1 MKYQNVKLRQ
11 AVVVYFMTLHY
22 WAMKQSFPISPGF
35 WVFGLH
41 HWVGLRGLT
50 MVNKQIGQ
58 CGALYRVIVLI
69 VELLLTFSVGLK
81 SWQDILVR
89 SIRVHLIPSAAG
101 PTMVCQGTE
110 NQNLYLAPYISNV
123 VGEENKER
131 RVHLGTFSR
140 EGQHLKA

>member
-1 MKYQNVKLRQ
+1 M
-11 AVVVYFMTLHY
+11 
-22 WAMKQSFPISPGF
+22 
-35 WVFGLH
+35 
-41 HWVGLRGLT
+41 
-50 MVNKQIGQ
+50 
-58 CGALYRVIVLI
+58 
-69 VELLLTFSVGLK
+69 
-81 SWQDILVR
+81 VR